1 MAEELVLQKP
11 PPFFAAEF
19 DILSWYSIILWK
31 LSQTCHFYLE
41 RQKQVQH
48 SPTVCFNAF
57 LYWPRSRKTSIFLT
71 CYSWLTTDN
80 NINNS
85 TFVYIFL
92 LLNFDSDGLTNKIF
106 TTIHI
111 FMTNLCT
118 NINNFFENCVS
129 LSFFRLFDV
138 LSSAG
143 SVVLGKGQRCQIRVS
158 RQSPKNLRKSPN
170 WHVQSVFL
178 AFFFC
183 VWGQLRIKWSWILEQ
198 PSFLIGIIWD
208 TLVHLVASAPFCSE
222 MCFPFS
228 TLWDFDSFLLRIC
241 SIHSYEWWLLQ

>member
-1 MAEELVLQKP
+1 MTDDVEFCSLLASTLDGLGRPGMAEELVLQKP

-57 LYWPRSRKTSIFLT
+57 FIGPAVVKLQFFLPVIHDWLQTTTSTIQHLFTFFFCWILTVMVWRTKFSLQFTSSWQTYAQISITSSKIVFLWVF
-71 CYSWLTTDN
+71 SP
-80 NINNS
+80 
-85 TFVYIFL
+85 
-92 LLNFDSDGLTNKIF
+92 
-106 TTIHI
+106 
-111 FMTNLCT
+111 
-118 NINNFFENCVS
+118 
-129 LSFFRLFDV
+129 FDV

-170 WHVQSVFL
+170 WHV
-178 AFFFC
+178 
-183 VWGQLRIKWSWILEQ
+183 
-198 PSFLIGIIWD
+198 
-208 TLVHLVASAPFCSE
+208 
-222 MCFPFS
+222 
-228 TLWDFDSFLLRIC
+228 
-241 SIHSYEWWLLQ
+241 

>member
-1 MAEELVLQKP
+1 MTDDVEFCSLLASTLDGLGRPGMAEELVLQKP

-129 LSFFRLFDV
+129 LSFFFAFWRPLFCWV
-138 LSSAG
+138 SSFRERTT
-143 SVVLGKGQRCQIRVS
+143 LPD
-158 RQSPKNLRKSPN
+158 QSFQTITKKSSKKP
-170 WHVQSVFL
+170 
-178 AFFFC
+178 
-183 VWGQLRIKWSWILEQ
+183 
-198 PSFLIGIIWD
+198 
-208 TLVHLVASAPFCSE
+208 
-222 MCFPFS
+222 
-228 TLWDFDSFLLRIC
+228 
-241 SIHSYEWWLLQ
+241 

>member
-1 MAEELVLQKP
+1 MTDDVEFCSLLASTLDGLGRPGMAEELVLQKP

-57 LYWPRSRKTSIFLT
+57 FYWPRSRKTSIFLT

-129 LSFFRLFDV
+129 LSFFAFWRPLFCWV
-138 LSSAG
+138 SSFRERTT
-143 SVVLGKGQRCQIRVS
+143 LPD
-158 RQSPKNLRKSPN
+158 QSFQTITKKSSKKP
-170 WHVQSVFL
+170 
-178 AFFFC
+178 
-183 VWGQLRIKWSWILEQ
+183 
-198 PSFLIGIIWD
+198 
-208 TLVHLVASAPFCSE
+208 
-222 MCFPFS
+222 
-228 TLWDFDSFLLRIC
+228 
-241 SIHSYEWWLLQ
+241 